1 MSTHSPLSGERGCSG
16 SGARELS
23 DIVTA
28 ADERWARVA
37 WSWIAEPADAPS
49 SALVAEHGVL
59 SGLAAVLNGTAGTT
73 RAYLERAATFSR
85 ARLAEAH
92 RRLGVGVLIPGDEDW
107 PERLNTLAQ
116 PPYVLYTRGSGRLAE
131 LVERS
136 VAIVGSRAC
145 SDYGARVAAELAE
158 GLTGRCFTVV
168 SGGAFGIDIAAHR
181 GALAAGAP
189 TIAVLACGLDRVY
202 PQAHEAVFRR
212 ICQDGLLVGELPLG
226 YAPFPSRFLARNRL
240 ISALTSGTV
249 VVEAN
254 LRSGSL
260 STARH
265 ARDQCRPVG
274 VVPGPVTS
282 PTSAGCHELIREGD
296 QLVTDAADVAELCGR
311 IGHDAAPR
319 RQGELRQLD
328 RLRPEVRAVLLAI
341 PVRSAAS
348 VDDII
353 RVSGVSGQPVL
364 RALAELDVDGYVERA
379 PDGWRRLPPSRDR

>member
-1 MSTHSPLSGERGCSG
+1 MSDRAARSGP
-16 SGARELS
+16 GARELC
-23 DIVTA
+23 DIVSA
-28 ADERWARVA
+28 KDEWWARVA

-49 SALVAEHGVL
+49 CALVAEHGVL
-59 SGLAAVLNGTAGTT
+59 GGLAAVLDGRAGTS

-85 ARLAEAH
+85 VRLAEAH
-92 RRLGVGVLIPGDEDW
+92 RRLGIGVLVPGDDDW
-107 PERLNTLAQ
+107 PERLDTVAV
-116 PPYVLYTRGSGRLAE
+116 PPYALYTRGNGRLAD
-131 LVERS
+131 LLERS

-145 SDYGARVAAELAE
+145 SDYGARVAADLAE
-158 GLTGRCFTVV
+158 GLSGRFFTVV

-189 TIAVLACGLDRVY
+189 TIAVLACGLDRAY
-202 PQAHEAVFRR
+202 PQAHEPIFRR
-212 ICQDGLLVGELPLG
+212 ICEDGLLVGELPIG

-311 IGHDAAPR
+311 LGHDASPR
-319 RQGELRQLD
+319 RQGERREHD
-328 RLRPEVRAVLLAI
+328 GLRPEVRAVLLAI
-341 PVRSAAS
+341 PVRSAAG
-348 VDDII
+348 VDDIV
-353 RVSGVSGQPVL
+353 RVSGVSGKPVL

-379 PDGWRRLPPSRDR
+379 PDGWRRRPPPRDA

>member
-1 MSTHSPLSGERGCSG
+1 MSARGQSG
-16 SGARELS
+16 SGAPELS
-23 DIVTA
+23 DILA
-28 ADERWARVA
+28 SADERWARVA

-49 SALVAEHGVL
+49 CALVAEHGAL
-59 SGLAAVLNGTAGTT
+59 SGLAAVLDGSQGTR

-92 RRLGVGVLIPGDEDW
+92 RRLGIAVLIPGDDEW
-107 PERLNTLAQ
+107 PDRLDSLAV
-116 PPYVLYTRGSGRLAE
+116 PPYALYTRGRGRLAD

-158 GLTGRCFTVV
+158 GLSLRFFTVV
-168 SGGAFGIDIAAHR
+168 SGGAFGIDIAAHH

-189 TIAVLACGLDRVY
+189 TIAVLACGLDRAY

-212 ICQDGLLVGELPLG
+212 ICEDGILVSELPLG

-240 ISALTSGTV
+240 ISALTCGTV

-296 QLVTDAADVAELCGR
+296 QLITDAADVAELCGR
-311 IGHDAAPR
+311 IGRDAAPR
-319 RQGELRQLD
+319 RQGEVRPLD
-328 RLRPEVRAVLLAI
+328 ALRPEVRAVLLAI
-341 PVRSAAS
+341 PLRSAAS
-348 VDDII
+348 VDDIV

-364 RALAELDVDGYVERA
+364 RALAELEVDGYVDRA
-379 PDGWRRLPPSRDR
+379 ADGWRRRPPPREH